1 MRASPNCGV
10 SWYNHESMVM
20 CNAHMLINNR
30 LHDRLYGTGYA
41 AANDAW
47 LATVDTNLTVNGE
60 TGPLFFFGTQPN
72 DTAPITRNRALGA
85 DIWSLFLM
93 SAVVPDRVRTWF
105 ADWRGNI
112 IEDGEAAHVAVA
124 DWERDA
130 EFSSD
135 ELASAWAACLMQE
148 LGDAGLAQ
156 RLARYLAPCVHIS
169 SERDPYIAGLYLL
182 GHHLEPGA
190 VARLVTGG

>member
-1 MRASPNCGV
+1 
-10 SWYNHESMVM
+10 
-20 CNAHMLINNR
+20 
-30 LHDRLYGTGYA
+30 
-41 AANDAW
+41 
-47 LATVDTNLTVNGE
+47 
-60 TGPLFFFGTQPN
+60 
-72 DTAPITRNRALGA
+72 
-85 DIWSLFLM
+85 M

-135 ELASAWAACLMQE
+135 ELASARAFCPVQE

-156 RLARYLAPCVHIS
+156 RLAPRVLTS

-190 VARLVTGG
+190 FARLVTGG